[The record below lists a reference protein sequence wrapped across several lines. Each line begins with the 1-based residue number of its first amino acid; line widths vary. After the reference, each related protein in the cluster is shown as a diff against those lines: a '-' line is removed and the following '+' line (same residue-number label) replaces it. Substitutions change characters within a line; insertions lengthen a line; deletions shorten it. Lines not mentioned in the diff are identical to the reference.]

1 MKILKGIL
9 LVALAFVLIGSRSI
23 QANGPVPLHEQN
35 VYTHA
40 GTEMIF
46 PEHIGKF
53 QRVQITQF
61 APDEKDVGVGYNLY
75 DPVSPISA
83 TVYIYLAPS
92 VVSTGSSPEVVEAAK
107 ALMFHSHLND
117 VKQEIM
123 QVHPDAK
130 LISENSCVVTI
141 GEQSRKGQ
149 KVTFE
154 FAYVFGT
161 KPQDSISQLYL
172 FQNDGWMIKYRFT
185 FPKATAATS
194 EAVVMDFLKKLAWPT
209 KGKS

>member
-9 LVALAFVLIGSRSI
+9 LIALALVLIGSRSI
-23 QANGPVPLHEQN
+23 QADGPVPLHDQSD
-35 VYTHA
+35 YTHA

-61 APDEKDVGVGYNLY
+61 APEEKDVGIGYNFY

-92 VVSTGSSPEVVEAAK
+92 VVSIGSSPEVAETTK
-107 ALMFHSHLND
+107 DLMFQSHLND
-117 VKQEIM
+117 VKREIM

-141 GEQSRKGQ
+141 GEQSHKGQ
-149 KVTFE
+149 EVTFE

-172 FQNDGWMIKYRFT
+172 FQHDGWMIKYRFT
-185 FPKATAATS
+185 FPKVTAVTS
-194 EAVVMDFLKKLAWPT
+194 EAVVMDFLKKLVWPT
-209 KGKS
+209 KGNS